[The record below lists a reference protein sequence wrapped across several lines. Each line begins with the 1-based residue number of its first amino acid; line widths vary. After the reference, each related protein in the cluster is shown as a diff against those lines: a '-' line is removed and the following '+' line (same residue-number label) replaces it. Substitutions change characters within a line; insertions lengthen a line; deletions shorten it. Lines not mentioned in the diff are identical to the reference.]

1 MKIQGEEYHGTYYD
15 HWRFDGVFLS
25 PANECK
31 VVELDLYNSYDYYL
45 VTIIGITKQIS
56 KKKNRTV
63 CRLCV
68 PPNFRPFFGISRAVA
83 TLTYC
88 GWLRNP
94 APVVYNEIIRV

>member
-56 KKKNRTV
+56 KKKTGRFVDYVFPLTSAHFSASLG
-63 CRLCV
+63 RL
-68 PPNFRPFFGISRAVA
+68 
-83 TLTYC
+83 LH
-88 GWLRNP
+88 
-94 APVVYNEIIRV
+94 